1 MTAMLKKRL
10 PVGIENFEK
19 IRRDGFYY
27 VDKTDLIKELL
38 ENWGEVNLF
47 TRPRRFGKT
56 LNMSMFQ
63 CFFEI
68 GCDKS
73 LFDGLRI
80 AEESTLC
87 ETYMGKFPVIS
98 ISLKGIDA
106 ADYETARN
114 LMVKVVNEEARRF
127 QFLTE
132 SSRLTDTDKMLFG
145 QLLQK
150 EMDDETLFCSLREL
164 TELLRKHYEKQV
176 IVLIDEYDVPLDKAF
191 QNGFYREMVS
201 LIRGL
206 FGMALKT
213 NDSLQFAVLTGCMR
227 ISKESIITGLNNF
240 EVLSILNDQYDES
253 FGFTDAEVKKILNDY
268 NLKDHYLE
276 VKEWYD
282 GYHFGNIDIY
292 CPWDVI
298 QYCKSLYLD
307 VSAKPQDFWSN
318 SSGNAIVRRFI
329 DKADISTRNEIE
341 RLIAGESIEKDV
353 VSELTYDEIDKSIEN
368 LWSVLFTTGYLTH
381 KGRTENGKYRLVIP
395 NREVRNLFVKK
406 IREWLSDVTKNDG
419 ETLDKLCNA
428 FVNKELEKIEEIF
441 GDYLWNTISIRDTAV
456 AKEKKEN
463 FYHGILLGLL
473 GCKSSW
479 LIKSNAESGTGYSD
493 ILVEVPTNRTG
504 IVIELKYAENGDLD
518 AACEEALKQIK
529 EKDYVWDYAGH
540 FFHFSTD
547 EFKKRFIDSVD
558 EDEIIYKDKNT
569 KIIYKGELVDY
580 PFHLFSVIDSG

>member
-80 AEESTLC
+80 AEESMLC

-176 IVLIDEYDVPLDKAF
+176 IVLIDEYDVPLAKA
-191 QNGFYREMVS
+191 NELGYYDEMVR
-201 LIRGL
+201 LIRGI
-206 FGMALKT
+206 FGSALKT
-213 NDSLQFAVLTGCMR
+213 NHNLYFAVLTGCLR
-227 ISKESIITGLNNF
+227 VAKESIFTGVNNF
-240 EVLSILNDQYDES
+240 NTFTITDVDFDEY
-253 FGFTDAEVKKILNDY
+253 FGFTDAEVKEM
-268 NLKDHYLE
+268 LE
-276 VKEWYD
+276 EYQLGSSYEDVREWYD
-282 GYHFGNIDIY
+282 GYRFGNVDVY
-292 CPWDVI
+292 CPLDVI
-298 QYCKSLYLD
+298 CYVNKRRTDPVLQ
-307 VSAKPQDFWSN
+307 PQNYWLN
-318 SSGNAIVRRFI
+318 TSGNEVVRHFI
-329 DKADISTRNEIE
+329 EALGDGVTKTEME
-341 RLIAGESIEKDV
+341 RLIGGEIVQK
-353 VSELTYDEIDKSIEN
+353 EIHEEMIYHDLYADMGN
-368 LWSVLFTTGYLTH
+368 VWSVLFMTGYLTQR
-381 KGRTENGKYRLVIP
+381 GRADGNLYNLVIP
-395 NREVRNLFVKK
+395 NREIRNIFTEQIMKMFQ
-406 IREWLSDVTKNDG
+406 EQAEQDG
-419 ETLDKLCNA
+419 ETLGRFCDALEQGNA
-428 FVNKELEKIEEIF
+428 EEVERCF
-441 GDYLWNTISIRDTAV
+441 TGYMRKTVSIRDTFVRKAT
-456 AKEKKEN
+456 KEN
-463 FYHGILLGLL
+463 FYHGMLIGLL
-473 GCKSSW
+473 GFKEGW
-479 LIKSNAESGTGYSD
+479 TVMSNREAGDGFSD
-493 ILVEVPTNRTG
+493 IQILIDDAETG
-504 IVIELKYAENGDLD
+504 IVIEVKYVQNGDLEAECQKALTQMRALHYED
-518 AACEEALKQIK
+518 GMRNAGMQKVFKYGIAC
-529 EKDYVWDYAGH
+529 W
-540 FFHFSTD
+540 
-547 EFKKRFIDSVD
+547 KKTCKVVVES
-558 EDEIIYKDKNT
+558 EI
-569 KIIYKGELVDY
+569 LV
-580 PFHLFSVIDSG
+580 G

>member
-98 ISLKGIDA
+98 ISLKGINA

-176 IVLIDEYDVPLDKAF
+176 IVLIDEYDVPLAKA
-191 QNGFYREMVS
+191 NELGYYDEMVR
-201 LIRGL
+201 LIRGI
-206 FGMALKT
+206 FGSALKT
-213 NDSLQFAVLTGCMR
+213 NHNLYFAVLTGCLR
-227 ISKESIITGLNNF
+227 VAKESIFTGVNNF
-240 EVLSILNDQYDES
+240 NTFTITDVDFDEY
-253 FGFTDAEVKKILNDY
+253 FGFTDAEVKEM
-268 NLKDHYLE
+268 LE
-276 VKEWYD
+276 EYQLGSSYEDVREWYD
-282 GYHFGNIDIY
+282 GYRFGNVDVY

-298 QYCKSLYLD
+298 CYVNKRRTDPALQ
-307 VSAKPQDFWSN
+307 PQNYWLN
-318 SSGNAIVRRFI
+318 TSGNEVVRHFI
-329 DKADISTRNEIE
+329 EALGDGVTKTEME
-341 RLIAGESIEKDV
+341 RLIGGEIVQKEIH
-353 VSELTYDEIDKSIEN
+353 EEMTYHDLYADMGN
-368 LWSVLFTTGYLTH
+368 VWSVLFMTGYLTQR
-381 KGRTENGKYRLVIP
+381 GRADGNLYNLVIP
-395 NREVRNLFVKK
+395 NREIRNIFTEQIMKMFQ
-406 IREWLSDVTKNDG
+406 EQAEQDG
-419 ETLDKLCNA
+419 ETLGRFCDALEQGNA
-428 FVNKELEKIEEIF
+428 EEVERCF
-441 GDYLWNTISIRDTAV
+441 TGYMRKTVSIRDTFVRKAT
-456 AKEKKEN
+456 KEN
-463 FYHGILLGLL
+463 FYHGMLIGLL
-473 GCKSSW
+473 GFKEGW
-479 LIKSNAESGTGYSD
+479 TVMSNREVGDGFSD
-493 ILVEVPTNRTG
+493 IQILIDDAETG
-504 IVIELKYAENGDLD
+504 IVIEVKYAQNGDLEAECQKALTQMRALHYED
-518 AACEEALKQIK
+518 GMRNAGMQKVFKYGIAC
-529 EKDYVWDYAGH
+529 W
-540 FFHFSTD
+540 
-547 EFKKRFIDSVD
+547 KKTCKVVVES
-558 EDEIIYKDKNT
+558 EI
-569 KIIYKGELVDY
+569 LV
-580 PFHLFSVIDSG
+580 G

>member
-68 GCDKS
+68 DCDKS

-80 AEESTLC
+80 AEESMLC

-176 IVLIDEYDVPLDKAF
+176 IVLIDEYDVPLAKA
-191 QNGFYREMVS
+191 NELGYYDEMVR
-201 LIRGL
+201 LIRGI
-206 FGMALKT
+206 FGSALKT
-213 NDSLQFAVLTGCMR
+213 NHNLYFAVLTGCLR
-227 ISKESIITGLNNF
+227 VAKESIFTGVNNF
-240 EVLSILNDQYDES
+240 NTFTITDVDFDEY
-253 FGFTDAEVKKILNDY
+253 FGFTDAEVKEM
-268 NLKDHYLE
+268 LE
-276 VKEWYD
+276 EYQLGSSYEDVREWYD
-282 GYHFGNIDIY
+282 GYRFGNVDVY

-298 QYCKSLYLD
+298 CYVNKRRTDPALQ
-307 VSAKPQDFWSN
+307 PQNYWLN
-318 SSGNAIVRRFI
+318 TSGNEVVRHFI
-329 DKADISTRNEIE
+329 EALGDGVTKTEME
-341 RLIAGESIEKDV
+341 RLIGGEIVQKEIH
-353 VSELTYDEIDKSIEN
+353 EEMTYHDLYADMGN
-368 LWSVLFTTGYLTH
+368 VWSVLFMTGYLTQR
-381 KGRTENGKYRLVIP
+381 GRADGNLYNLVIP
-395 NREVRNLFVKK
+395 NREIRNIFTEQIMKMFQ
-406 IREWLSDVTKNDG
+406 EQAEQDG
-419 ETLDKLCNA
+419 ETLGRFCDALEQGNA
-428 FVNKELEKIEEIF
+428 EEVERCF
-441 GDYLWNTISIRDTAV
+441 TGYMRKTVSIRDTFVRKAT
-456 AKEKKEN
+456 KEN
-463 FYHGILLGLL
+463 FYHGMLIGLL
-473 GCKSSW
+473 GFKEGW
-479 LIKSNAESGTGYSD
+479 TVMFNREAGDGFSD
-493 ILVEVPTNRTG
+493 IQILIDDAETG
-504 IVIELKYAENGDLD
+504 IVIEVKYAQNGDLEAECQKALTQMRALHYED
-518 AACEEALKQIK
+518 GMRNAGMQKVFKYGIAC
-529 EKDYVWDYAGH
+529 W
-540 FFHFSTD
+540 
-547 EFKKRFIDSVD
+547 KKTCKVVVES
-558 EDEIIYKDKNT
+558 EI
-569 KIIYKGELVDY
+569 LV
-580 PFHLFSVIDSG
+580 G

>member
-176 IVLIDEYDVPLDKAF
+176 IVLIDEYDVPLAKA
-191 QNGFYREMVS
+191 NELGYYGEMVR
-201 LIRGL
+201 LIRGI
-206 FGMALKT
+206 FGSALKT
-213 NDSLQFAVLTGCMR
+213 NHNLYFAVLTGCLR
-227 ISKESIITGLNNF
+227 VAKESIFTGVNNF
-240 EVLSILNDQYDES
+240 NTFTITDVDFDEY
-253 FGFTDAEVKKILNDY
+253 FGFTDAEVKEM
-268 NLKDHYLE
+268 LE
-276 VKEWYD
+276 EYQLGSSYEDVREWYD
-282 GYHFGNIDIY
+282 GYRFGNVDVY

-298 QYCKSLYLD
+298 CYVNKRRTDPALQ
-307 VSAKPQDFWSN
+307 PQNYWLN
-318 SSGNAIVRRFI
+318 TSGNEVVRHFI
-329 DKADISTRNEIE
+329 EALGDGVTKIEME
-341 RLIAGESIEKDV
+341 RLIGGEIVQKEIH
-353 VSELTYDEIDKSIEN
+353 EEMTYHDLYADMGN
-368 LWSVLFTTGYLTH
+368 VWSVLFMTGYLTQR
-381 KGRTENGKYRLVIP
+381 GRADGNLYNVVIP
-395 NREVRNLFVKK
+395 NREIRNIFTEQIMKMFQ
-406 IREWLSDVTKNDG
+406 EQAEQDG
-419 ETLDKLCNA
+419 ETLGRFCDALEQGNA
-428 FVNKELEKIEEIF
+428 EEVERCF
-441 GDYLWNTISIRDTAV
+441 TGYMRKTVSIRDTFVRKAT
-456 AKEKKEN
+456 KEN
-463 FYHGILLGLL
+463 FYHGMLIGLL
-473 GCKSSW
+473 GFKEGW
-479 LIKSNAESGTGYSD
+479 TVMSNREAGDGFSD
-493 ILVEVPTNRTG
+493 IQILIDDAETG
-504 IVIELKYAENGDLD
+504 IVIEVKYAQNGDLEAECQKALTQMRALHYED
-518 AACEEALKQIK
+518 GMRNAGMQKVFKYGIAC
-529 EKDYVWDYAGH
+529 W
-540 FFHFSTD
+540 
-547 EFKKRFIDSVD
+547 KKTCKVVVES
-558 EDEIIYKDKNT
+558 EI
-569 KIIYKGELVDY
+569 LV
-580 PFHLFSVIDSG
+580 G

>member
-1 MTAMLKKRL
+1 MAVEKKP
-10 PVGIENFEK
+10 PVGIENFEQ

-176 IVLIDEYDVPLDKAF
+176 IVLIDEYDVPLAKA
-191 QNGFYREMVS
+191 NELGYYDEMVR
-201 LIRGL
+201 LIRGI
-206 FGMALKT
+206 FGSALKT
-213 NDSLQFAVLTGCMR
+213 NHNLYFAVLTGCLR
-227 ISKESIITGLNNF
+227 VAKESIFTGVNNF
-240 EVLSILNDQYDES
+240 NTFTITDVDFDEY
-253 FGFTDAEVKKILNDY
+253 FGFTDAEVKEM
-268 NLKDHYLE
+268 LE
-276 VKEWYD
+276 EYQLGSSYEDVREWYD
-282 GYHFGNIDIY
+282 GYRFGNVDVY

-298 QYCKSLYLD
+298 CYVNKRRTDPALQ
-307 VSAKPQDFWSN
+307 PQNYWLN
-318 SSGNAIVRRFI
+318 TSGNEVVRHFI
-329 DKADISTRNEIE
+329 EALGDGVTKTEME
-341 RLIAGESIEKDV
+341 RLIGGEIVQKEIH
-353 VSELTYDEIDKSIEN
+353 EEMTYHDLYADMGN
-368 LWSVLFTTGYLTH
+368 VWSVLFMTGYLTQR
-381 KGRTENGKYRLVIP
+381 GRADGNLYNLVIP
-395 NREVRNLFVKK
+395 NREIRNIFTEQIMKMFQ
-406 IREWLSDVTKNDG
+406 EQAEQDG
-419 ETLDKLCNA
+419 ETLGRFCDALEQGNA
-428 FVNKELEKIEEIF
+428 EEVERCF
-441 GDYLWNTISIRDTAV
+441 TGYMRKTVSIRDTFVRKAT
-456 AKEKKEN
+456 KEN
-463 FYHGILLGLL
+463 FYHGMLIGLL
-473 GCKSSW
+473 GFKEGW
-479 LIKSNAESGTGYSD
+479 TVMSNREAGDGFSD
-493 ILVEVPTNRTG
+493 IQILIDDAETG
-504 IVIELKYAENGDLD
+504 IVIEVKYAQNGDLEAECQKALTQMRALHYED
-518 AACEEALKQIK
+518 GMRNAGMQKVFKYGIAC
-529 EKDYVWDYAGH
+529 W
-540 FFHFSTD
+540 
-547 EFKKRFIDSVD
+547 KKTCKVVVES
-558 EDEIIYKDKNT
+558 ES
-569 KIIYKGELVDY
+569 LV
-580 PFHLFSVIDSG
+580 

>member
-176 IVLIDEYDVPLDKAF
+176 IVLIDEYDVPLAKA
-191 QNGFYREMVS
+191 NELGYYDEMVR
-201 LIRGL
+201 LIRGI
-206 FGMALKT
+206 FGSALKT
-213 NDSLQFAVLTGCMR
+213 NHNLYFAMLTGCLR
-227 ISKESIITGLNNF
+227 VAKESIFTGVNNF
-240 EVLSILNDQYDES
+240 NTFTITDVDFDEY
-253 FGFTDAEVKKILNDY
+253 FGFTDAEVKEM
-268 NLKDHYLE
+268 LE
-276 VKEWYD
+276 EYQLGSSYEDVREWYD
-282 GYHFGNIDIY
+282 GYRFGNVDVY

-298 QYCKSLYLD
+298 CYVNKRRTDPALQ
-307 VSAKPQDFWSN
+307 PQNYWLN
-318 SSGNAIVRRFI
+318 TSGNEVVRHFI
-329 DKADISTRNEIE
+329 EALGDGVTRTEME
-341 RLIAGESIEKDV
+341 RLIGGEIVQKEIH
-353 VSELTYDEIDKSIEN
+353 EEMTYHDLYVDMGN
-368 LWSVLFTTGYLTH
+368 VWSVLFMTGYLTQR
-381 KGRTENGKYRLVIP
+381 GRADGNLYNLVIP
-395 NREVRNLFVKK
+395 NREIRNIFTEQIMKMFQ
-406 IREWLSDVTKNDG
+406 EQAEQDG
-419 ETLDKLCNA
+419 ETLGRFCDALEQGNA
-428 FVNKELEKIEEIF
+428 EEVERCF
-441 GDYLWNTISIRDTAV
+441 TGYMRKTVSIRDTFVRKAT
-456 AKEKKEN
+456 KEN
-463 FYHGILLGLL
+463 FYHGMLIGLL
-473 GCKSSW
+473 GFKEGW
-479 LIKSNAESGTGYSD
+479 TVMSNREVGDGFSD
-493 ILVEVPTNRTG
+493 IQILIDDAETG
-504 IVIELKYAENGDLD
+504 IVIEVKYAQNGDLE
-518 AACEEALKQIK
+518 AECQKALTQMRALHYEEGMRNAGIRKILKYGIAC
-529 EKDYVWDYAGH
+529 W
-540 FFHFSTD
+540 
-547 EFKKRFIDSVD
+547 KKTCKVVV
-558 EDEIIYKDKNT
+558 E
-569 KIIYKGELVDY
+569 GESLV
-580 PFHLFSVIDSG
+580 

>member
-176 IVLIDEYDVPLDKAF
+176 IVLIDEYDVPLAKA
-191 QNGFYREMVS
+191 NELGYYGEMVR
-201 LIRGL
+201 LIRGI
-206 FGMALKT
+206 FGSALKT
-213 NDSLQFAVLTGCMR
+213 NHNLYFAVLTDCLR
-227 ISKESIITGLNNF
+227 VAKESIFTGVNNF
-240 EVLSILNDQYDES
+240 NTFTITDVDFDEY
-253 FGFTDAEVKKILNDY
+253 FGFTDAEVKEM
-268 NLKDHYLE
+268 LE
-276 VKEWYD
+276 EYQLGSSYEDVREWYD
-282 GYHFGNIDIY
+282 GYRFGNVDVY

-298 QYCKSLYLD
+298 CYVNKRRTDPALQ
-307 VSAKPQDFWSN
+307 PQNYWLN
-318 SSGNAIVRRFI
+318 TSGNEVVRHFI
-329 DKADISTRNEIE
+329 EALGDGVTKTEME
-341 RLIAGESIEKDV
+341 RLIGGEIVQKEIH
-353 VSELTYDEIDKSIEN
+353 EEMTYHDLYADIGN
-368 LWSVLFTTGYLTH
+368 VWSVLFMTGYLTQR
-381 KGRTENGKYRLVIP
+381 GRADGNLYNLVIP
-395 NREVRNLFVKK
+395 NREIRNIFTEQIMKMFQ
-406 IREWLSDVTKNDG
+406 EQAEQDG
-419 ETLDKLCNA
+419 ETLGRFCDALEQGNA
-428 FVNKELEKIEEIF
+428 EEVERCF
-441 GDYLWNTISIRDTAV
+441 TGYMRKTVSIRDTFVRKAT
-456 AKEKKEN
+456 KEN
-463 FYHGILLGLL
+463 FYHGMLIGLL
-473 GCKSSW
+473 GFKEGW
-479 LIKSNAESGTGYSD
+479 TVMSNREAGDGFSD
-493 ILVEVPTNRTG
+493 IQILIDDAETG
-504 IVIELKYAENGDLD
+504 IVIEVKYAQNGDLEAECQKALTQMRALHYED
-518 AACEEALKQIK
+518 GMRNAGMQKVFKYGIAC
-529 EKDYVWDYAGH
+529 W
-540 FFHFSTD
+540 
-547 EFKKRFIDSVD
+547 KKTCKVVVES
-558 EDEIIYKDKNT
+558 EI
-569 KIIYKGELVDY
+569 LV
-580 PFHLFSVIDSG
+580 G

>member
-80 AEESTLC
+80 AEESMLC

-176 IVLIDEYDVPLDKAF
+176 IVLIDEYDVPLAKA
-191 QNGFYREMVS
+191 NELGYYDEMVR
-201 LIRGL
+201 LIRGI
-206 FGMALKT
+206 FGSALKT
-213 NDSLQFAVLTGCMR
+213 NHNLYFAVLTGCLR
-227 ISKESIITGLNNF
+227 VAKESIFTGVNNF
-240 EVLSILNDQYDES
+240 NTFTITDVDFDEY
-253 FGFTDAEVKKILNDY
+253 FGFTDAEVKEM
-268 NLKDHYLE
+268 LE
-276 VKEWYD
+276 EYQLGSSYEDVREWYD
-282 GYHFGNIDIY
+282 GYRFGNVDVY

-298 QYCKSLYLD
+298 CYVNKRRTDPALQ
-307 VSAKPQDFWSN
+307 PQNYWLN
-318 SSGNAIVRRFI
+318 TSGNEVVRHFI
-329 DKADISTRNEIE
+329 EALGDGVTKTEME
-341 RLIAGESIEKDV
+341 RLIGGEIVQKEIH
-353 VSELTYDEIDKSIEN
+353 EEMTYHDLYADMGN
-368 LWSVLFTTGYLTH
+368 VWSVLFMTGYLTQR
-381 KGRTENGKYRLVIP
+381 GRADGNLYNLVIP
-395 NREVRNLFVKK
+395 NREIRNIFTEQIMKMFQ
-406 IREWLSDVTKNDG
+406 EQAEQDG
-419 ETLDKLCNA
+419 ETLGRFCDALEQGNA
-428 FVNKELEKIEEIF
+428 EEVERCF
-441 GDYLWNTISIRDTAV
+441 TGYMRKTVSIRDTFVRKAT
-456 AKEKKEN
+456 KEN
-463 FYHGILLGLL
+463 FYHGMLIGLL
-473 GCKSSW
+473 GFKEGW
-479 LIKSNAESGTGYSD
+479 TVMSNREVGDGFSD
-493 ILVEVPTNRTG
+493 IQILIDDAETG
-504 IVIELKYAENGDLD
+504 IVIEVKYAQNGDLEAECQKALTQMRALHYED
-518 AACEEALKQIK
+518 GMRNAGMQKVFKYGIAC
-529 EKDYVWDYAGH
+529 W
-540 FFHFSTD
+540 
-547 EFKKRFIDSVD
+547 KKTCKVVVES
-558 EDEIIYKDKNT
+558 EI
-569 KIIYKGELVDY
+569 LV
-580 PFHLFSVIDSG
+580 G

>member
-132 SSRLTDTDKMLFG
+132 SGRLTDTDKMLFG

-150 EMDDETLFCSLREL
+150 KMDDETLFCSLREL

-176 IVLIDEYDVPLDKAF
+176 IVLIDEYDVPLAKA
-191 QNGFYREMVS
+191 NELGYYDEMVR
-201 LIRGL
+201 LIRGI
-206 FGMALKT
+206 FGSALKT
-213 NDSLQFAVLTGCMR
+213 NHNLYFAVLTGCLR
-227 ISKESIITGLNNF
+227 VAKESIFTGVNNF
-240 EVLSILNDQYDES
+240 NTFTITDVDFDEY
-253 FGFTDAEVKKILNDY
+253 FGFTDAEVKEM
-268 NLKDHYLE
+268 LE
-276 VKEWYD
+276 EYQLGSSYEDVREWYD
-282 GYHFGNIDIY
+282 GYRFGNVDVY

-298 QYCKSLYLD
+298 CYVNKRRTDPALQ
-307 VSAKPQDFWSN
+307 PQNYWLN
-318 SSGNAIVRRFI
+318 TSGNEVVRHFI
-329 DKADISTRNEIE
+329 EALGDGVTKTEME
-341 RLIAGESIEKDV
+341 RLIGGEIVQKEIH
-353 VSELTYDEIDKSIEN
+353 EEMTYHDLYADMGN
-368 LWSVLFTTGYLTH
+368 VWSVLFMTGYLTQR
-381 KGRTENGKYRLVIP
+381 GRADGNLYNLVIP
-395 NREVRNLFVKK
+395 NREIRNIFTEQIMKMFQ
-406 IREWLSDVTKNDG
+406 EQAEQDG
-419 ETLDKLCNA
+419 ETLGRFCDALEQGNA
-428 FVNKELEKIEEIF
+428 EEVERCF
-441 GDYLWNTISIRDTAV
+441 TGYMRKTVSIRDTFVRKAT
-456 AKEKKEN
+456 KEN
-463 FYHGILLGLL
+463 FYHGMLIGLL
-473 GCKSSW
+473 GFKEGW
-479 LIKSNAESGTGYSD
+479 TVMSNREAGDGFSD
-493 ILVEVPTNRTG
+493 IQILIDDAETG
-504 IVIELKYAENGDLD
+504 IVIEVKYAQNGDL
-518 AACEEALKQIK
+518 EAECQKALTQMRALHY
-529 EKDYVWDYAGH
+529 EDGMRNAGMQKV
-540 FFHFSTD
+540 
-547 EFKKRFIDSVD
+547 FKYGIAWWKKTCKVVVES
-558 EDEIIYKDKNT
+558 ES
-569 KIIYKGELVDY
+569 LV
-580 PFHLFSVIDSG
+580 

>member
-176 IVLIDEYDVPLDKAF
+176 IVLIDEYDVPLAKA
-191 QNGFYREMVS
+191 NELGYYGEMVR
-201 LIRGL
+201 LIRGI
-206 FGMALKT
+206 FGSALKT
-213 NDSLQFAVLTGCMR
+213 NHNLYFAVLTGCLR
-227 ISKESIITGLNNF
+227 VAKESIFTGVNNF
-240 EVLSILNDQYDES
+240 NTFTITDVDFDEY
-253 FGFTDAEVKKILNDY
+253 FGFTDAEVKEM
-268 NLKDHYLE
+268 LE
-276 VKEWYD
+276 EYQLGSSYEDVREWYD
-282 GYHFGNIDIY
+282 GYRFGNVDVY

-298 QYCKSLYLD
+298 NYCADHRNDQKMP
-307 VSAKPQDFWSN
+307 PQNYWLN
-318 SSGNAIVRRFI
+318 TSGNAIVRRFVDMANI
-329 DKADISTRNEIE
+329 QTRNEIE
-341 RLIAGESIEKDV
+341 RLIDGKTIIKEIYQ
-353 VSELTYDEIDKSIEN
+353 ELTYNELDSSIDH
-368 LWSVLFTTGYLTH
+368 LWSVLFTTGYLTR
-381 KGRTENGKYRLVIP
+381 KRQIEKNKYELCIP
-395 NREVRNLFVKK
+395 NKEIQELF
-406 IREWLSDVTKNDG
+406 IRQIQEWFQISSRADQG
-419 ETLDKLCNA
+419 TLNA
-428 FVNKELEKIEEIF
+428 FCQAFSDGNVEKIQELF
-441 GDYLWNTISIRDTAV
+441 GNYLWNMISVRDSAS
-456 AKEKKEN
+456 KEKKEN
-463 FYHGILLGLL
+463 FYHGMLLGLL
-473 GCKSSW
+473 RFREDW
-479 LIKSNAESGTGYSD
+479 YIKSNAESGAGYSD
-493 ILVEVPTNRTG
+493 ILIEIPQKRVG
-504 IVIELKYAENGDLD
+504 IVIEMKYAEQGRFDQ
-518 AACEEALKQIK
+518 ACEVALQQIREKRYEEKLIEDGMKRVLAYGIACYRK
-529 EKDYVWDYAGH
+529 ECEVKM
-540 FFHFSTD
+540 
-547 EFKKRFIDSVD
+547 EK
-558 EDEIIYKDKNT
+558 
-569 KIIYKGELVDY
+569 
-580 PFHLFSVIDSG
+580 

>member
-176 IVLIDEYDVPLDKAF
+176 IVLIDEYDVPLAKA
-191 QNGFYREMVS
+191 NELGYYDEMVR
-201 LIRGL
+201 LIRGI
-206 FGMALKT
+206 FGSALKT
-213 NDSLQFAVLTGCMR
+213 NHNLYFAVLTGCLR
-227 ISKESIITGLNNF
+227 VAKESIFTGVNNF
-240 EVLSILNDQYDES
+240 NTFTITDVDFDEY
-253 FGFTDAEVKKILNDY
+253 FGFTDAEVKEM
-268 NLKDHYLE
+268 LE
-276 VKEWYD
+276 EYQLGSSYEDVREWYD
-282 GYHFGNIDIY
+282 GYRFGNVDVY

-298 QYCKSLYLD
+298 CYVNKRRTDPALQ
-307 VSAKPQDFWSN
+307 PQNYWLN
-318 SSGNAIVRRFI
+318 TSGNEVVRHFI
-329 DKADISTRNEIE
+329 EALGDGVTKTEME
-341 RLIAGESIEKDV
+341 RLIGGEIVQKEIH
-353 VSELTYDEIDKSIEN
+353 EEMTYHDLYADMGN
-368 LWSVLFTTGYLTH
+368 VWSVLFMTGYLTQR
-381 KGRTENGKYRLVIP
+381 GRADGNLYNLAIP
-395 NREVRNLFVKK
+395 NREIRNIFTEQIMKMFQ
-406 IREWLSDVTKNDG
+406 EQAEQDG
-419 ETLDKLCNA
+419 DTLGRFCDA
-428 FVNKELEKIEEIF
+428 LEQGNGEEVERCF
-441 GDYLWNTISIRDTAV
+441 TGYMRKTVSIRDTFVRKAT
-456 AKEKKEN
+456 KEN
-463 FYHGILLGLL
+463 FYHGMLIGLL
-473 GCKSSW
+473 GFKEGW
-479 LIKSNAESGTGYSD
+479 TVMSNREAGDGFSD
-493 ILVEVPTNRTG
+493 IQILIDDAETG
-504 IVIELKYAENGDLD
+504 IVIEVKYAQNGDLEAECQKALTQMRALHYED
-518 AACEEALKQIK
+518 GMRNAGMQMVFKYGIAC
-529 EKDYVWDYAGH
+529 W
-540 FFHFSTD
+540 
-547 EFKKRFIDSVD
+547 KKTCKVVVES
-558 EDEIIYKDKNT
+558 ES
-569 KIIYKGELVDY
+569 LV
-580 PFHLFSVIDSG
+580 

>member
-176 IVLIDEYDVPLDKAF
+176 IVLIDEYDVPLAKA
-191 QNGFYREMVS
+191 NELGYYDEMVR
-201 LIRGL
+201 LIRGI
-206 FGMALKT
+206 FGSALKT
-213 NDSLQFAVLTGCMR
+213 NHHLYFAVLTGCLR
-227 ISKESIITGLNNF
+227 VAKESIFTGVNNF
-240 EVLSILNDQYDES
+240 NTFTITDVDFDEY
-253 FGFTDAEVKKILNDY
+253 FGFTDAEVKEM
-268 NLKDHYLE
+268 LE
-276 VKEWYD
+276 EYQLGSSYEDVREWYD
-282 GYHFGNIDIY
+282 GYRFGNVDVY
-292 CPWDVI
+292 CPWDVTCYVNKRRTDPAL
-298 QYCKSLYLD
+298 Q
-307 VSAKPQDFWSN
+307 PQNYWLN
-318 SSGNAIVRRFI
+318 TSGNEVVRHFI
-329 DKADISTRNEIE
+329 EALGDGVTKTEME
-341 RLIAGESIEKDV
+341 RLIGGEIVQKEIH
-353 VSELTYDEIDKSIEN
+353 EEMTYHDLYVDMGN
-368 LWSVLFTTGYLTH
+368 VWSVLFMTGYLTQR
-381 KGRTENGKYRLVIP
+381 GRADGNLYNLVIP
-395 NREVRNLFVKK
+395 NREIRNIFTEQIMKMFQ
-406 IREWLSDVTKNDG
+406 EQAEQDG
-419 ETLDKLCNA
+419 ETLGRFCDALEQENA
-428 FVNKELEKIEEIF
+428 EEVERCF
-441 GDYLWNTISIRDTAV
+441 TGYMRKTVSIRDTFVRKAT
-456 AKEKKEN
+456 KEN
-463 FYHGILLGLL
+463 FYHGMLIGLL
-473 GCKSSW
+473 GFKEGW
-479 LIKSNAESGTGYSD
+479 TVMSNREAGDGFSD
-493 ILVEVPTNRTG
+493 IQVLIDDAETG
-504 IVIELKYAENGDLD
+504 IVIEVKYAQNGDLE
-518 AACEEALKQIK
+518 AECQKALTQMRALHYEEGMRNAGIRKILKYGIAC
-529 EKDYVWDYAGH
+529 W
-540 FFHFSTD
+540 
-547 EFKKRFIDSVD
+547 KKTCKVVVES
-558 EDEIIYKDKNT
+558 ES
-569 KIIYKGELVDY
+569 LV
-580 PFHLFSVIDSG
+580 

>member
-73 LFDGLRI
+73 LFDGMRI

-176 IVLIDEYDVPLDKAF
+176 IVLIDEYDVPLAKA
-191 QNGFYREMVS
+191 NELGYYDEMVR
-201 LIRGL
+201 LIRGI
-206 FGMALKT
+206 FGSALKT
-213 NDSLQFAVLTGCMR
+213 NHNLYFAVLTGCLR
-227 ISKESIITGLNNF
+227 VAKESIFTGVNNF
-240 EVLSILNDQYDES
+240 NTFTITDVDFDEY
-253 FGFTDAEVKKILNDY
+253 FGFTDAEVKEM
-268 NLKDHYLE
+268 LE
-276 VKEWYD
+276 EYQLGSSYEDVREWYD
-282 GYHFGNIDIY
+282 GYRFGNVDVY

-298 QYCKSLYLD
+298 CYVNKRRTDPALQ
-307 VSAKPQDFWSN
+307 PQNYWLN
-318 SSGNAIVRRFI
+318 TSGNEVVRHFI
-329 DKADISTRNEIE
+329 EALGDGVTKTEME
-341 RLIAGESIEKDV
+341 RLIGGEIVQK
-353 VSELTYDEIDKSIEN
+353 EIHEEMIYHDLYADMGN
-368 LWSVLFTTGYLTH
+368 VWSVLFMTGYLTQR
-381 KGRTENGKYRLVIP
+381 GRADGNLYNLVIP
-395 NREVRNLFVKK
+395 NREIRNIFTEQIMKMFQ
-406 IREWLSDVTKNDG
+406 EQAEQDG
-419 ETLDKLCNA
+419 ETLGRFCDALEQGNA
-428 FVNKELEKIEEIF
+428 EEVERCF
-441 GDYLWNTISIRDTAV
+441 TGYMRKTVSIRDTFVRKAT
-456 AKEKKEN
+456 KEN
-463 FYHGILLGLL
+463 FYHGMLIGLL
-473 GCKSSW
+473 GFKEGW
-479 LIKSNAESGTGYSD
+479 AVMSNREAGDGFSD
-493 ILVEVPTNRTG
+493 IQILIDDAETG
-504 IVIELKYAENGDLD
+504 IVIEVKYAQNGDLE
-518 AACEEALKQIK
+518 AECQKALTQMRALHYEEGMRNAGIRKILKYGIAC
-529 EKDYVWDYAGH
+529 W
-540 FFHFSTD
+540 
-547 EFKKRFIDSVD
+547 KKTCKVVVES
-558 EDEIIYKDKNT
+558 EI
-569 KIIYKGELVDY
+569 LV
-580 PFHLFSVIDSG
+580 G

>member
-87 ETYMGKFPVIS
+87 GTYMGKFPVIS

-176 IVLIDEYDVPLDKAF
+176 IVLIDEYDVPLAKA
-191 QNGFYREMVS
+191 NELGYYGEMVR
-201 LIRGL
+201 LIRGI
-206 FGMALKT
+206 FGSALKT
-213 NDSLQFAVLTGCMR
+213 NHNLYFAVLTGCLR
-227 ISKESIITGLNNF
+227 VAKESIFTGVNNF
-240 EVLSILNDQYDES
+240 NTFTITDVDFDEY
-253 FGFTDAEVKKILNDY
+253 FGFTDAEVKEM
-268 NLKDHYLE
+268 LE
-276 VKEWYD
+276 EYQLGSSYEDVREWYD
-282 GYHFGNIDIY
+282 GYRFGNVDVY

-298 QYCKSLYLD
+298 CYVNKRRTDPALQ
-307 VSAKPQDFWSN
+307 PQNYWLN
-318 SSGNAIVRRFI
+318 TSGNEVVRHFI
-329 DKADISTRNEIE
+329 EALGDGVTKTEME
-341 RLIAGESIEKDV
+341 RLIGGEIVQKEIH
-353 VSELTYDEIDKSIEN
+353 EEMTYHDLYADMGN
-368 LWSVLFTTGYLTH
+368 VWSVLFMTGYLTQR
-381 KGRTENGKYRLVIP
+381 GRADGNLYNLVIP
-395 NREVRNLFVKK
+395 NREIRNIFTEQIMKMFQ
-406 IREWLSDVTKNDG
+406 EQAEQDG
-419 ETLDKLCNA
+419 ETLGRFCDALEQGNA
-428 FVNKELEKIEEIF
+428 EEVERCF
-441 GDYLWNTISIRDTAV
+441 TGYMRKTVSIRDTFVRKAT
-456 AKEKKEN
+456 KEN
-463 FYHGILLGLL
+463 FYHGMLIGLL
-473 GCKSSW
+473 GFKEGW
-479 LIKSNAESGTGYSD
+479 TVMSNREAGDGFSD
-493 ILVEVPTNRTG
+493 IQILIDDAETG
-504 IVIELKYAENGDLD
+504 IVIEVKYAQNGDLEAECQKALTQMRALHYED
-518 AACEEALKQIK
+518 GMRNAGMQKVFKYGIAC
-529 EKDYVWDYAGH
+529 W
-540 FFHFSTD
+540 
-547 EFKKRFIDSVD
+547 KKTCKVVVES
-558 EDEIIYKDKNT
+558 EI
-569 KIIYKGELVDY
+569 LV
-580 PFHLFSVIDSG
+580 G

>member
-80 AEESTLC
+80 AEESMLC

-132 SSRLTDTDKMLFG
+132 SNRLTDTDKMLFG

-176 IVLIDEYDVPLDKAF
+176 IVLIDEYDVPLAKA
-191 QNGFYREMVS
+191 NELGYYDEMVR
-201 LIRGL
+201 LIRGI
-206 FGMALKT
+206 FGSALKT
-213 NDSLQFAVLTGCMR
+213 NHNLYFAVLTGCLR
-227 ISKESIITGLNNF
+227 VAKESIFTGVNNF
-240 EVLSILNDQYDES
+240 NTFTITDVDFDEY
-253 FGFTDAEVKKILNDY
+253 FGFTDAEVKEM
-268 NLKDHYLE
+268 LE
-276 VKEWYD
+276 EYQLGSSYEDVREWYD
-282 GYHFGNIDIY
+282 GYRFGNVDVY

-298 QYCKSLYLD
+298 CYVNKRRTDPALQ
-307 VSAKPQDFWSN
+307 PQNYWLN
-318 SSGNAIVRRFI
+318 TSGNEVVRHFI
-329 DKADISTRNEIE
+329 EALGDGVTKTEME
-341 RLIAGESIEKDV
+341 RLIGGEIVQKEIH
-353 VSELTYDEIDKSIEN
+353 EEMTYHDLYADMGN
-368 LWSVLFTTGYLTH
+368 VWSVLFMTGYLTQR
-381 KGRTENGKYRLVIP
+381 GRADGNLYNLVIP
-395 NREVRNLFVKK
+395 NREIRNIFTEQIMKMFQ
-406 IREWLSDVTKNDG
+406 EQAEQDG
-419 ETLDKLCNA
+419 ETLGRFCDALEQGNA
-428 FVNKELEKIEEIF
+428 EEVERCF
-441 GDYLWNTISIRDTAV
+441 TGYMRKTVSIRDTFVRKAT
-456 AKEKKEN
+456 KEN
-463 FYHGILLGLL
+463 FYHGMLIGLL
-473 GCKSSW
+473 GFKEGW
-479 LIKSNAESGTGYSD
+479 TVMSNREAGDGFSD
-493 ILVEVPTNRTG
+493 IQILIDDAETG
-504 IVIELKYAENGDLD
+504 IVIEVKYAQNGDLEEECQKALTQMRALHYED
-518 AACEEALKQIK
+518 GMRNAGMQKIFKYGIAC
-529 EKDYVWDYAGH
+529 W
-540 FFHFSTD
+540 
-547 EFKKRFIDSVD
+547 KKTCKVVVES
-558 EDEIIYKDKNT
+558 ES
-569 KIIYKGELVDY
+569 LV
-580 PFHLFSVIDSG
+580 

>member
-176 IVLIDEYDVPLDKAF
+176 IVLIDEYDVPLAKA
-191 QNGFYREMVS
+191 NELGYYDEMVR
-201 LIRGL
+201 LIRGI
-206 FGMALKT
+206 FGSALKT
-213 NDSLQFAVLTGCMR
+213 NHNLYFAMLTGCLR
-227 ISKESIITGLNNF
+227 VAKESIFTGVNNF
-240 EVLSILNDQYDES
+240 NTFTITDVDFDEY
-253 FGFTDAEVKKILNDY
+253 FGFTDAEVKEM
-268 NLKDHYLE
+268 LE
-276 VKEWYD
+276 EYQLGSSYEDVREWYD
-282 GYHFGNIDIY
+282 GYRFGNVDVY

-298 QYCKSLYLD
+298 CYVNKRRTDPALQ
-307 VSAKPQDFWSN
+307 PQNYWLN
-318 SSGNAIVRRFI
+318 TSGNEVVRHFI
-329 DKADISTRNEIE
+329 EALGDGVTRTEME
-341 RLIAGESIEKDV
+341 RLIGGEIVQKEIH
-353 VSELTYDEIDKSIEN
+353 EEMTYHDLYVDMGN
-368 LWSVLFTTGYLTH
+368 VWSVLFMTGYLTQR
-381 KGRTENGKYRLVIP
+381 GRADGNLYNLVIP
-395 NREVRNLFVKK
+395 NREIRNIFTEQIMKMFQ
-406 IREWLSDVTKNDG
+406 EQAEQDG
-419 ETLDKLCNA
+419 ETLGRFCDALEQGNA
-428 FVNKELEKIEEIF
+428 EEVERCF
-441 GDYLWNTISIRDTAV
+441 TGYMRKTVSIRDTFVRKAT
-456 AKEKKEN
+456 KEN
-463 FYHGILLGLL
+463 FYHGMLIGLL
-473 GCKSSW
+473 GFKEGW
-479 LIKSNAESGTGYSD
+479 TVMSNREAGDEFSD
-493 ILVEVPTNRTG
+493 IQVLIDDAETG
-504 IVIELKYAENGDLD
+504 IVIEVKYAQDGDLEAECQKALTQMRALHYEEGMRNAGIRKILKYGI
-518 AACEEALKQIK
+518 AC
-529 EKDYVWDYAGH
+529 W
-540 FFHFSTD
+540 
-547 EFKKRFIDSVD
+547 KKTCKVVVES
-558 EDEIIYKDKNT
+558 ES
-569 KIIYKGELVDY
+569 LV
-580 PFHLFSVIDSG
+580 

>member
-80 AEESTLC
+80 AEESMLC

-176 IVLIDEYDVPLDKAF
+176 IVLIDEYDVPLAKA
-191 QNGFYREMVS
+191 NELGYYDEMVR
-201 LIRGL
+201 LIRGI
-206 FGMALKT
+206 FGSALKT
-213 NDSLQFAVLTGCMR
+213 NHNLYFAVLTGCLR
-227 ISKESIITGLNNF
+227 VAKESIFTGVNNF
-240 EVLSILNDQYDES
+240 NTFTITDVDFDEY
-253 FGFTDAEVKKILNDY
+253 FGFTDAEVKEM
-268 NLKDHYLE
+268 LE
-276 VKEWYD
+276 EYQLGSSYEDVREWYD
-282 GYHFGNIDIY
+282 GYRFGNVDVY

-298 QYCKSLYLD
+298 CYVNKRRTDPALQ
-307 VSAKPQDFWSN
+307 PQNYWLN
-318 SSGNAIVRRFI
+318 TSGNEVVRHFI
-329 DKADISTRNEIE
+329 EALGDGVTKTEME
-341 RLIAGESIEKDV
+341 RLIGGEIVQKEIH
-353 VSELTYDEIDKSIEN
+353 EEMTYHDLYADMGN
-368 LWSVLFTTGYLTH
+368 VWSVLFMTGYLTQR
-381 KGRTENGKYRLVIP
+381 GRADGNLYNLVIP
-395 NREVRNLFVKK
+395 NREIRNIFTEQIMKMFQ
-406 IREWLSDVTKNDG
+406 EQAEQDG
-419 ETLDKLCNA
+419 ETLGRFCDALEQGNA
-428 FVNKELEKIEEIF
+428 EEAERCF
-441 GDYLWNTISIRDTAV
+441 TGYMRKTVSIRDTFVRKAT
-456 AKEKKEN
+456 KEN
-463 FYHGILLGLL
+463 FYHGMLIGLL
-473 GCKSSW
+473 GFKEGW
-479 LIKSNAESGTGYSD
+479 TVMSNREAGDGFSD
-493 ILVEVPTNRTG
+493 IQILIDDAETG
-504 IVIELKYAENGDLD
+504 IVIEVKYAQNGDLEAECQKALTQMRALHYED
-518 AACEEALKQIK
+518 GMRNAGMQKVFKYGIAC
-529 EKDYVWDYAGH
+529 W
-540 FFHFSTD
+540 
-547 EFKKRFIDSVD
+547 KKTCKVVVES
-558 EDEIIYKDKNT
+558 EI
-569 KIIYKGELVDY
+569 LV
-580 PFHLFSVIDSG
+580 G

>member
-1 MTAMLKKRL
+1 MLKKRL

-176 IVLIDEYDVPLDKAF
+176 IVLIDEYDVPLAKA
-191 QNGFYREMVS
+191 NELGYYDEMVR
-201 LIRGL
+201 LIRGI
-206 FGMALKT
+206 FGSALKT
-213 NDSLQFAVLTGCMR
+213 NHNLYFAVLTGCLR
-227 ISKESIITGLNNF
+227 VAKESIFTGVNNF
-240 EVLSILNDQYDES
+240 NTFTITDVDFDEY
-253 FGFTDAEVKKILNDY
+253 FGFTDAEVEEM
-268 NLKDHYLE
+268 LE
-276 VKEWYD
+276 EYQLGSSYEDVREWYD
-282 GYHFGNIDIY
+282 GYRFGNVDVY

-298 QYCKSLYLD
+298 CYVNKRRTDPALQ
-307 VSAKPQDFWSN
+307 PQNYWLN
-318 SSGNAIVRRFI
+318 TSGNEVVRHFI
-329 DKADISTRNEIE
+329 EALGDGVTKTEME
-341 RLIAGESIEKDV
+341 RLIGGEIVQKEIH
-353 VSELTYDEIDKSIEN
+353 EEMTYHDLYADMGN
-368 LWSVLFTTGYLTH
+368 VWSVLFMTGYLTQR
-381 KGRTENGKYRLVIP
+381 GRADGNLYNLVIP
-395 NREVRNLFVKK
+395 NREIRNIFTEQIMKMFQ
-406 IREWLSDVTKNDG
+406 EQAEQDG
-419 ETLDKLCNA
+419 ETLGRFCDALEQGNA
-428 FVNKELEKIEEIF
+428 EEVERCF
-441 GDYLWNTISIRDTAV
+441 TGYMRKTVSIRDTFVRKAT
-456 AKEKKEN
+456 KEN
-463 FYHGILLGLL
+463 FYHGMLIGLL
-473 GCKSSW
+473 GFKEGW
-479 LIKSNAESGTGYSD
+479 TVMFNREAGDGFSD
-493 ILVEVPTNRTG
+493 IQILIDDAETG
-504 IVIELKYAENGDLD
+504 IVIEVKYAQNGDLEAECQKALTQMRALHYED
-518 AACEEALKQIK
+518 GMRNAGMQKVFKYGIAC
-529 EKDYVWDYAGH
+529 W
-540 FFHFSTD
+540 
-547 EFKKRFIDSVD
+547 KKTCKVVVES
-558 EDEIIYKDKNT
+558 ES
-569 KIIYKGELVDY
+569 LV
-580 PFHLFSVIDSG
+580 

>member
-176 IVLIDEYDVPLDKAF
+176 IVLIDEYDVPLAKA
-191 QNGFYREMVS
+191 NELGYYDEMVR
-201 LIRGL
+201 LIRGI
-206 FGMALKT
+206 FGSAMKT
-213 NDSLQFAVLTGCMR
+213 NHNLYFAMLTGCLR
-227 ISKESIITGLNNF
+227 VAKESIFTGVNNF
-240 EVLSILNDQYDES
+240 NTFTITDVDFDEY
-253 FGFTDAEVKKILNDY
+253 FGFTDAEVKEM
-268 NLKDHYLE
+268 LE
-276 VKEWYD
+276 EYQLGSSYEDVREWYD
-282 GYHFGNIDIY
+282 GYRFGNVDVY

-298 QYCKSLYLD
+298 CYVNKRRTDPALQ
-307 VSAKPQDFWSN
+307 PQNYWLN
-318 SSGNAIVRRFI
+318 TSGNEVVRHFI
-329 DKADISTRNEIE
+329 EALGDGVTKTEME
-341 RLIAGESIEKDV
+341 RLIGGEIVQKEIH
-353 VSELTYDEIDKSIEN
+353 EEMTYHDLYADMGN
-368 LWSVLFTTGYLTH
+368 VWSVLFMTGYLTQR
-381 KGRTENGKYRLVIP
+381 GRADGNLYNLVIP
-395 NREVRNLFVKK
+395 NREIRNIFTEQIMKMFQ
-406 IREWLSDVTKNDG
+406 EQAEQDG
-419 ETLDKLCNA
+419 ETLGRFCDALEQGNA
-428 FVNKELEKIEEIF
+428 EEVERCF
-441 GDYLWNTISIRDTAV
+441 TGYMRKTVSIRDTFVRKAT
-456 AKEKKEN
+456 KEN
-463 FYHGILLGLL
+463 FYHGMLIGLL
-473 GCKSSW
+473 GFKEGW
-479 LIKSNAESGTGYSD
+479 TVMSNREAGDEFSD
-493 ILVEVPTNRTG
+493 IQVLIDDAETG
-504 IVIELKYAENGDLD
+504 IVIEVKYAQDGDLEAECQKALTQMRALHYEEGMRNAGIRKILKYGI
-518 AACEEALKQIK
+518 AC
-529 EKDYVWDYAGH
+529 W
-540 FFHFSTD
+540 
-547 EFKKRFIDSVD
+547 KKTCKVVVES
-558 EDEIIYKDKNT
+558 ES
-569 KIIYKGELVDY
+569 LV
-580 PFHLFSVIDSG
+580 

>member
-176 IVLIDEYDVPLDKAF
+176 IVLIDEYDVPLAKA
-191 QNGFYREMVS
+191 NELGYYGEMVR
-201 LIRGL
+201 LIRGI
-206 FGMALKT
+206 FGSALKT
-213 NDSLQFAVLTGCMR
+213 NHNLYFAVLTGCLR
-227 ISKESIITGLNNF
+227 VAKESIFTGVNNF
-240 EVLSILNDQYDES
+240 NTFTITDVDFDEY
-253 FGFTDAEVKKILNDY
+253 FGFTDAEVKEM
-268 NLKDHYLE
+268 LE
-276 VKEWYD
+276 EYQLGSSYEDVREWYD
-282 GYHFGNIDIY
+282 GYRFGNVDVY

-298 QYCKSLYLD
+298 CYVNKRRTDPALQ
-307 VSAKPQDFWSN
+307 PQNYWLN
-318 SSGNAIVRRFI
+318 TSGNEVVRHFI
-329 DKADISTRNEIE
+329 EALGDGVTKTEME
-341 RLIAGESIEKDV
+341 RLIGGEIVQKEIH
-353 VSELTYDEIDKSIEN
+353 EEMTYHDLYADMGN
-368 LWSVLFTTGYLTH
+368 VWSVLFMTGYLTQR
-381 KGRTENGKYRLVIP
+381 GRADGNLYNLVIP
-395 NREVRNLFVKK
+395 NREIRNIFTEQIMKMFQ
-406 IREWLSDVTKNDG
+406 EQAEQDG
-419 ETLDKLCNA
+419 ETLGRFCDALEQGNA
-428 FVNKELEKIEEIF
+428 EEAERCF
-441 GDYLWNTISIRDTAV
+441 TGYMRKTVSIRDTFVRKAT
-456 AKEKKEN
+456 KEN
-463 FYHGILLGLL
+463 FYHGMLIGLL
-473 GCKSSW
+473 GFKEGW
-479 LIKSNAESGTGYSD
+479 TVMSNREAGDGFSD
-493 ILVEVPTNRTG
+493 IQILIDDAETG
-504 IVIELKYAENGDLD
+504 IVIEVKYAQNGDLEAECQKALTQMRALHYED
-518 AACEEALKQIK
+518 GMRNAGMQKVFKYGIAC
-529 EKDYVWDYAGH
+529 W
-540 FFHFSTD
+540 
-547 EFKKRFIDSVD
+547 KKTCKVVVES
-558 EDEIIYKDKNT
+558 ES
-569 KIIYKGELVDY
+569 LV
-580 PFHLFSVIDSG
+580 

>member
-63 CFFEI
+63 RFFEI

-176 IVLIDEYDVPLDKAF
+176 IVLIDEYDVPLAKA
-191 QNGFYREMVS
+191 NELGYYDEMVR
-201 LIRGL
+201 LIRGI
-206 FGMALKT
+206 FGSALKT
-213 NDSLQFAVLTGCMR
+213 NHNLYFAVLTGCLR
-227 ISKESIITGLNNF
+227 VAKESIFTGVNNF
-240 EVLSILNDQYDES
+240 NTFTITDVDFDEY
-253 FGFTDAEVKKILNDY
+253 FGFTDAEVKEM
-268 NLKDHYLE
+268 LE
-276 VKEWYD
+276 EYQLGSSYEDVREWYD
-282 GYHFGNIDIY
+282 GYRFGNVDVY

-298 QYCKSLYLD
+298 CYVNKRRTDPALQ
-307 VSAKPQDFWSN
+307 PQNYWLN
-318 SSGNAIVRRFI
+318 TSGNEVVRHFI
-329 DKADISTRNEIE
+329 EALGDGVTKIEME
-341 RLIAGESIEKDV
+341 RLIGGEIVQKEIH
-353 VSELTYDEIDKSIEN
+353 EEMTYHDLYADMGN
-368 LWSVLFTTGYLTH
+368 VWSVLFMTGYLTQR
-381 KGRTENGKYRLVIP
+381 GRADGNLYNLVIP
-395 NREVRNLFVKK
+395 NREIRNIFTEQIMKMFQ
-406 IREWLSDVTKNDG
+406 EQAEQDG
-419 ETLDKLCNA
+419 ETLGRFCDALEQGNA
-428 FVNKELEKIEEIF
+428 EEVERCF
-441 GDYLWNTISIRDTAV
+441 TGYMRKTVSIRDTFVRKAT
-456 AKEKKEN
+456 KEN
-463 FYHGILLGLL
+463 FYHGMLIGLL
-473 GCKSSW
+473 GFKEGW
-479 LIKSNAESGTGYSD
+479 TVMSNREAGDGFSD
-493 ILVEVPTNRTG
+493 IQILIDDAETG
-504 IVIELKYAENGDLD
+504 IVIEVKYAQNGDLEAECQKALTQMRALHYED
-518 AACEEALKQIK
+518 GMRNAGMQKVFKYGIAC
-529 EKDYVWDYAGH
+529 W
-540 FFHFSTD
+540 
-547 EFKKRFIDSVD
+547 KKTCKVVVES
-558 EDEIIYKDKNT
+558 EI
-569 KIIYKGELVDY
+569 LV
-580 PFHLFSVIDSG
+580 G

>member
-176 IVLIDEYDVPLDKAF
+176 IVLIDEYDVPLAKA
-191 QNGFYREMVS
+191 NELGYYGEMVR
-201 LIRGL
+201 LICGI
-206 FGMALKT
+206 FGSALKT
-213 NDSLQFAVLTGCMR
+213 NHNLYFAVLTGCLR
-227 ISKESIITGLNNF
+227 VAKESIFTGVNNF
-240 EVLSILNDQYDES
+240 NTFTITDVDFDEY
-253 FGFTDAEVKKILNDY
+253 FGFTDAEVKEM
-268 NLKDHYLE
+268 LE
-276 VKEWYD
+276 EYQLGSSYEDVREWYD
-282 GYHFGNIDIY
+282 GYRFGNVDVY

-298 QYCKSLYLD
+298 YYVNKRRTDPALQ
-307 VSAKPQDFWSN
+307 PQNYWLN
-318 SSGNAIVRRFI
+318 TSGNEVVRHFI
-329 DKADISTRNEIE
+329 EALGDGVTKTEME
-341 RLIAGESIEKDV
+341 RLIGGEIVQKEIH
-353 VSELTYDEIDKSIEN
+353 EEMTYHDLYADMGN
-368 LWSVLFTTGYLTH
+368 VWSVLFMTGYLTQR
-381 KGRTENGKYRLVIP
+381 GRADGNLYNLVIP
-395 NREVRNLFVKK
+395 NREIRNIFTEQIMKMFQ
-406 IREWLSDVTKNDG
+406 EQAEQDG
-419 ETLDKLCNA
+419 ETLGRFCDALEQGNA
-428 FVNKELEKIEEIF
+428 EEVERCF
-441 GDYLWNTISIRDTAV
+441 TGYMRKTVSIRDTFVRKAT
-456 AKEKKEN
+456 KEN
-463 FYHGILLGLL
+463 FYHGMLIGLL
-473 GCKSSW
+473 GFKEGW
-479 LIKSNAESGTGYSD
+479 TVMSNREAGDGFSD
-493 ILVEVPTNRTG
+493 IQILIDDAETG
-504 IVIELKYAENGDLD
+504 IVIEVKYAQNGDLEAECQKALTQMRALHYED
-518 AACEEALKQIK
+518 GMRNAGMQKVFKYGIAC
-529 EKDYVWDYAGH
+529 W
-540 FFHFSTD
+540 
-547 EFKKRFIDSVD
+547 KKTCKVVVES
-558 EDEIIYKDKNT
+558 EI
-569 KIIYKGELVDY
+569 LV
-580 PFHLFSVIDSG
+580 G

>member
-80 AEESTLC
+80 AEESMLC

-176 IVLIDEYDVPLDKAF
+176 IVLIDEYDVPLAKA
-191 QNGFYREMVS
+191 NELGYYDEMVR
-201 LIRGL
+201 LIRGI
-206 FGMALKT
+206 FGSALKT
-213 NDSLQFAVLTGCMR
+213 NHNLYFAVLTGCLR
-227 ISKESIITGLNNF
+227 VAKESIFTGVNNF
-240 EVLSILNDQYDES
+240 NTFTITDVDFDEY
-253 FGFTDAEVKKILNDY
+253 FGFTDAEVKEM
-268 NLKDHYLE
+268 LE
-276 VKEWYD
+276 EYQLGSSYEDVREWYD
-282 GYHFGNIDIY
+282 GYRFGNVDVY

-298 QYCKSLYLD
+298 CYVNKRRTDPALQ
-307 VSAKPQDFWSN
+307 PQNYWLN
-318 SSGNAIVRRFI
+318 TSGNEVVRHFI
-329 DKADISTRNEIE
+329 EALGDGVTKTEME
-341 RLIAGESIEKDV
+341 RLIGGEIVQKEIH
-353 VSELTYDEIDKSIEN
+353 EEMTYHDLYADMGN
-368 LWSVLFTTGYLTH
+368 VWSVLFMTGYLTQR
-381 KGRTENGKYRLVIP
+381 GRADGNLYNLVIP
-395 NREVRNLFVKK
+395 NREIRNIFTEQIMKMFQ
-406 IREWLSDVTKNDG
+406 EQAEQDG
-419 ETLDKLCNA
+419 ETLGRFCDALEQGNA
-428 FVNKELEKIEEIF
+428 EEVERCF
-441 GDYLWNTISIRDTAV
+441 TGYMRKTVSIRDTFVRKAT
-456 AKEKKEN
+456 KEN
-463 FYHGILLGLL
+463 FYHGMLIGLL
-473 GCKSSW
+473 GFKEGW
-479 LIKSNAESGTGYSD
+479 AVMSNREAGDGFSD
-493 ILVEVPTNRTG
+493 IQILIDDAETG
-504 IVIELKYAENGDLD
+504 IVIEVKYAQNGDLEAECQKALTQMRALHYED
-518 AACEEALKQIK
+518 GMRNAGMQKVFKYGIAC
-529 EKDYVWDYAGH
+529 W
-540 FFHFSTD
+540 
-547 EFKKRFIDSVD
+547 KKTCKVVVES
-558 EDEIIYKDKNT
+558 EI
-569 KIIYKGELVDY
+569 LV
-580 PFHLFSVIDSG
+580 G

>member
-176 IVLIDEYDVPLDKAF
+176 IVLIDEYDVPLAKA
-191 QNGFYREMVS
+191 NELGYYDEMVR
-201 LIRGL
+201 LIRGI
-206 FGMALKT
+206 FGSALKT
-213 NDSLQFAVLTGCMR
+213 NHNLYFAVLTGCLR
-227 ISKESIITGLNNF
+227 VAKESIFTGVNNF
-240 EVLSILNDQYDES
+240 NTFTITDVDFDEY
-253 FGFTDAEVKKILNDY
+253 FGFTDAEVKEM
-268 NLKDHYLE
+268 LE
-276 VKEWYD
+276 EYQLGSSYEDVREWYD
-282 GYHFGNIDIY
+282 GYRFGNVDVY

-298 QYCKSLYLD
+298 CYVNRRRTDPALQ
-307 VSAKPQDFWSN
+307 PQNYWLN
-318 SSGNAIVRRFI
+318 TSGNEVVRHFI
-329 DKADISTRNEIE
+329 EALGDGVTKTEME
-341 RLIAGESIEKDV
+341 RLIGGEIVQKEIH
-353 VSELTYDEIDKSIEN
+353 EEMTYHDLYADMGN
-368 LWSVLFTTGYLTH
+368 VWSVLFMTGYLTQR
-381 KGRTENGKYRLVIP
+381 GRADGNLYNLVIP
-395 NREVRNLFVKK
+395 NREIRNIFTEQIMKMFQ
-406 IREWLSDVTKNDG
+406 EQAEQDG
-419 ETLDKLCNA
+419 ETLGRFCDALEQGNA
-428 FVNKELEKIEEIF
+428 EEVERCF
-441 GDYLWNTISIRDTAV
+441 TGYMRKTVSIRDTFVRKAT
-456 AKEKKEN
+456 KEN
-463 FYHGILLGLL
+463 FYHGMLIGLL
-473 GCKSSW
+473 GFKEGW
-479 LIKSNAESGTGYSD
+479 TVMSNREAGDGFSD
-493 ILVEVPTNRTG
+493 IQILIDDAETG
-504 IVIELKYAENGDLD
+504 IVIEVKYAQNGDLEAECQKALTQMRALHYED
-518 AACEEALKQIK
+518 GMRNAGMQKVFKYGIAC
-529 EKDYVWDYAGH
+529 W
-540 FFHFSTD
+540 
-547 EFKKRFIDSVD
+547 KKTCKVVVES
-558 EDEIIYKDKNT
+558 EI
-569 KIIYKGELVDY
+569 LV
-580 PFHLFSVIDSG
+580 G

>member
-68 GCDKS
+68 GCDQS

-150 EMDDETLFCSLREL
+150 KMDDETLFCSLREL

-176 IVLIDEYDVPLDKAF
+176 IVLIDEYDVPLAKA
-191 QNGFYREMVS
+191 NELGYYDEMVR
-201 LIRGL
+201 LIRGI
-206 FGMALKT
+206 FGSALKT
-213 NDSLQFAVLTGCMR
+213 NHNLYFAMLTGCLR
-227 ISKESIITGLNNF
+227 VAKESIFTGVNNF
-240 EVLSILNDQYDES
+240 NTFTITDVDFDEY
-253 FGFTDAEVKKILNDY
+253 FGFTDAEVKEM
-268 NLKDHYLE
+268 LE
-276 VKEWYD
+276 EYQLGSSYEDVREWYD
-282 GYHFGNIDIY
+282 GYRFGNVDVY

-298 QYCKSLYLD
+298 CYVNKRRTDPALQ
-307 VSAKPQDFWSN
+307 PQNYWLN
-318 SSGNAIVRRFI
+318 TSGNEVVRHFI
-329 DKADISTRNEIE
+329 EALGDGVTKTEME
-341 RLIAGESIEKDV
+341 RLIGGEIIQKEIH
-353 VSELTYDEIDKSIEN
+353 EEMTYHDLYADMGN
-368 LWSVLFTTGYLTH
+368 VWSVLFMTGYLTQR
-381 KGRTENGKYRLVIP
+381 GRADGNLYNLVIP
-395 NREVRNLFVKK
+395 NREIRNIFTEQIMKMFQ
-406 IREWLSDVTKNDG
+406 EQAEQDG
-419 ETLDKLCNA
+419 ETLGRFCDALEQGNA
-428 FVNKELEKIEEIF
+428 EEVERCF
-441 GDYLWNTISIRDTAV
+441 TGYMRKTVSIRDTFVRKAT
-456 AKEKKEN
+456 KEN
-463 FYHGILLGLL
+463 FYHGMLIGLL
-473 GCKSSW
+473 GFKEGW
-479 LIKSNAESGTGYSD
+479 TVMFNREAGDGFSD
-493 ILVEVPTNRTG
+493 IQILIDDAETG
-504 IVIELKYAENGDLD
+504 IVIEVKYAQNGDLEAECQKALTQMRALHYED
-518 AACEEALKQIK
+518 GMRNAGMQKVFKYGIAC
-529 EKDYVWDYAGH
+529 W
-540 FFHFSTD
+540 
-547 EFKKRFIDSVD
+547 KKTCKVVVES
-558 EDEIIYKDKNT
+558 ES
-569 KIIYKGELVDY
+569 LV
-580 PFHLFSVIDSG
+580 

>member
-176 IVLIDEYDVPLDKAF
+176 IVLIDEYDVPLAKA
-191 QNGFYREMVS
+191 NELGYYDEMVR
-201 LIRGL
+201 LIRGI
-206 FGMALKT
+206 FGSALKT
-213 NDSLQFAVLTGCMR
+213 NHNLYFAMLTGCLR
-227 ISKESIITGLNNF
+227 VAKESIFTGVNNF
-240 EVLSILNDQYDES
+240 NTFTITDVDFDEY
-253 FGFTDAEVKKILNDY
+253 FGFTDAEVKEM
-268 NLKDHYLE
+268 LE
-276 VKEWYD
+276 EYQLGSSYEDVREWYD
-282 GYHFGNIDIY
+282 GYRFGNVDVY

-298 QYCKSLYLD
+298 CYVNKRRTDPALQ
-307 VSAKPQDFWSN
+307 PQNYWLN
-318 SSGNAIVRRFI
+318 TSGNEVVRHFI
-329 DKADISTRNEIE
+329 EALGDGVTKTEME
-341 RLIAGESIEKDV
+341 RLIGGEIVQKEIH
-353 VSELTYDEIDKSIEN
+353 EEMTYHDLYADMGN
-368 LWSVLFTTGYLTH
+368 VWSVLFMTGYLTQR
-381 KGRTENGKYRLVIP
+381 GRADGNLYNLVIP
-395 NREVRNLFVKK
+395 NREIRNIFTEQIMKMFQ
-406 IREWLSDVTKNDG
+406 EQAEQDG
-419 ETLDKLCNA
+419 ETLGRFCDALEQGNA
-428 FVNKELEKIEEIF
+428 EEVERCF
-441 GDYLWNTISIRDTAV
+441 TGYMRKTVSIRDTFVRKAT
-456 AKEKKEN
+456 KEN
-463 FYHGILLGLL
+463 FYHGMLIGLL
-473 GCKSSW
+473 GFKEGW
-479 LIKSNAESGTGYSD
+479 TVMSNREAGDEFSD
-493 ILVEVPTNRTG
+493 IQVLIDDAETG
-504 IVIELKYAENGDLD
+504 IVIEVKYAQNGDLEAECQKALTQMRALHYED
-518 AACEEALKQIK
+518 GMRNAGMQKVFKYGIAC
-529 EKDYVWDYAGH
+529 W
-540 FFHFSTD
+540 
-547 EFKKRFIDSVD
+547 KKTCKVVVES
-558 EDEIIYKDKNT
+558 EI
-569 KIIYKGELVDY
+569 LV
-580 PFHLFSVIDSG
+580 G

>member
-150 EMDDETLFCSLREL
+150 KMDDETLFCSLREL

-176 IVLIDEYDVPLDKAF
+176 IVLIDEYDVPLAKA
-191 QNGFYREMVS
+191 NELGYYDEMVR
-201 LIRGL
+201 LIRGI
-206 FGMALKT
+206 FGSALKT
-213 NDSLQFAVLTGCMR
+213 NHNLYFAVLTGCLR
-227 ISKESIITGLNNF
+227 VAKESIFTGVNNF
-240 EVLSILNDQYDES
+240 NTFTITDVDFDEY
-253 FGFTDAEVKKILNDY
+253 FGFTDAEVKEM
-268 NLKDHYLE
+268 LE
-276 VKEWYD
+276 EYQLGSSYEDVREWYD
-282 GYHFGNIDIY
+282 GYRFGNVDVY

-298 QYCKSLYLD
+298 CYVNKRRTDPALQ
-307 VSAKPQDFWSN
+307 PQNYWLN
-318 SSGNAIVRRFI
+318 TSGNEVVRHFI
-329 DKADISTRNEIE
+329 EALGDGVTKTEME
-341 RLIAGESIEKDV
+341 RLIGGEIVQKEIH
-353 VSELTYDEIDKSIEN
+353 EEMTYHDLYADMGN
-368 LWSVLFTTGYLTH
+368 VWSVLFMTGYLTQR
-381 KGRTENGKYRLVIP
+381 GRADGNLYNLVIP
-395 NREVRNLFVKK
+395 NREIRNIFTEQIMKMFQ
-406 IREWLSDVTKNDG
+406 EQAEQDG
-419 ETLDKLCNA
+419 ETLGRFCDALEQGNA
-428 FVNKELEKIEEIF
+428 EEVERCF
-441 GDYLWNTISIRDTAV
+441 TGYMRKTVSIRDTFVRKAT
-456 AKEKKEN
+456 KEN
-463 FYHGILLGLL
+463 FYHGMLIGLL
-473 GCKSSW
+473 GFKEGW
-479 LIKSNAESGTGYSD
+479 TVMSNREAGDGFSD
-493 ILVEVPTNRTG
+493 IQILIDDAETG
-504 IVIELKYAENGDLD
+504 IVIEVKYAQNGDLEAECQKALSQMRALHYED
-518 AACEEALKQIK
+518 GMRNAGMQKVFKYGIAC
-529 EKDYVWDYAGH
+529 W
-540 FFHFSTD
+540 
-547 EFKKRFIDSVD
+547 KKTCKVVVES
-558 EDEIIYKDKNT
+558 ES
-569 KIIYKGELVDY
+569 LV
-580 PFHLFSVIDSG
+580 

>member
-80 AEESTLC
+80 AEESMLC

-176 IVLIDEYDVPLDKAF
+176 IVLIDEYDVPLAKA
-191 QNGFYREMVS
+191 NELGYYDEMVR
-201 LIRGL
+201 LIRGI
-206 FGMALKT
+206 FGSALKT
-213 NDSLQFAVLTGCMR
+213 NHNLYFAVLTGCLR
-227 ISKESIITGLNNF
+227 VAKESIFTGVNNF
-240 EVLSILNDQYDES
+240 NTFTITDVDFDEY
-253 FGFTDAEVKKILNDY
+253 FGFTDAEVKEM
-268 NLKDHYLE
+268 LE
-276 VKEWYD
+276 EYQLGSSYEDVREWYD
-282 GYHFGNIDIY
+282 GYRFGNVDVY

-298 QYCKSLYLD
+298 CYVNKRRTDPALQ
-307 VSAKPQDFWSN
+307 PQNYWLN
-318 SSGNAIVRRFI
+318 TSGNEVVRHFI
-329 DKADISTRNEIE
+329 EALGDGVTKTEME
-341 RLIAGESIEKDV
+341 RLIGGEIVQKEIH
-353 VSELTYDEIDKSIEN
+353 EEMTYHDLYADMGN
-368 LWSVLFTTGYLTH
+368 VWSVLFMTGYLTQR
-381 KGRTENGKYRLVIP
+381 GRADGNLYNLVIP
-395 NREVRNLFVKK
+395 NREIRNIFTEQIMKMFQ
-406 IREWLSDVTKNDG
+406 EQAEQDG
-419 ETLDKLCNA
+419 ETLGRFCDALEQGNA
-428 FVNKELEKIEEIF
+428 EEVEQCF
-441 GDYLWNTISIRDTAV
+441 TGYMRKTVSIRDTFVRKAT
-456 AKEKKEN
+456 KEN
-463 FYHGILLGLL
+463 FYHGMLIGLL
-473 GCKSSW
+473 GFKEGW
-479 LIKSNAESGTGYSD
+479 TVMSNREAGDGFSD
-493 ILVEVPTNRTG
+493 IQILIDDAETG
-504 IVIELKYAENGDLD
+504 IVIEVKYAQNGDLEAECQKALTQMRALHYED
-518 AACEEALKQIK
+518 GMRNAGMQKVFKYGIAC
-529 EKDYVWDYAGH
+529 W
-540 FFHFSTD
+540 
-547 EFKKRFIDSVD
+547 KKTCKVVVES
-558 EDEIIYKDKNT
+558 EI
-569 KIIYKGELVDY
+569 LV
-580 PFHLFSVIDSG
+580 G

>member
-73 LFDGLRI
+73 LFDGLQI

-176 IVLIDEYDVPLDKAF
+176 IVLIDEYDVPLAKA
-191 QNGFYREMVS
+191 NELGYYDEMVR
-201 LIRGL
+201 LIRGI
-206 FGMALKT
+206 FGSALKT
-213 NDSLQFAVLTGCMR
+213 NHNLYFAVLTGCLR
-227 ISKESIITGLNNF
+227 VAKESIFTGVNNF
-240 EVLSILNDQYDES
+240 NTFTITDVDFDEY
-253 FGFTDAEVKKILNDY
+253 FGFTDAEVKEM
-268 NLKDHYLE
+268 LE
-276 VKEWYD
+276 EYQLGSSYEDVREWYD
-282 GYHFGNIDIY
+282 GYRFGNVDVY

-298 QYCKSLYLD
+298 CYVNKRRTDPALQ
-307 VSAKPQDFWSN
+307 PQNYWLN
-318 SSGNAIVRRFI
+318 TSGNEVVRHFI
-329 DKADISTRNEIE
+329 EALGDGVTKTEME
-341 RLIAGESIEKDV
+341 RLIGGEIVQKEIH
-353 VSELTYDEIDKSIEN
+353 EEMTYHDLYADMGN
-368 LWSVLFTTGYLTH
+368 VWSVLFMTGYLTQR
-381 KGRTENGKYRLVIP
+381 GRADGNLYNLVIP
-395 NREVRNLFVKK
+395 NREIRNIFTEQIMKMFQ
-406 IREWLSDVTKNDG
+406 EQAEQDG
-419 ETLDKLCNA
+419 ETLGRFCDALEQGNA
-428 FVNKELEKIEEIF
+428 EEVERCF
-441 GDYLWNTISIRDTAV
+441 TGYMRKTVSIRDTFVRKAT
-456 AKEKKEN
+456 KEN
-463 FYHGILLGLL
+463 FYHGMLIGLL
-473 GCKSSW
+473 GFKEGW
-479 LIKSNAESGTGYSD
+479 TVMSNREAGDGFSD
-493 ILVEVPTNRTG
+493 IQILIDDAETG
-504 IVIELKYAENGDLD
+504 IVIEVKYAQNGDLEAECQKALTQMRALHYED
-518 AACEEALKQIK
+518 GMRNAGMQKVFKYGIAC
-529 EKDYVWDYAGH
+529 W
-540 FFHFSTD
+540 
-547 EFKKRFIDSVD
+547 KKTCKVVVES
-558 EDEIIYKDKNT
+558 EI
-569 KIIYKGELVDY
+569 LV
-580 PFHLFSVIDSG
+580 G

>member
-19 IRRDGFYY
+19 IRRDEFYY

-176 IVLIDEYDVPLDKAF
+176 IVLIDEYDVPLAKA
-191 QNGFYREMVS
+191 NELGYYGEMVR
-201 LIRGL
+201 LIRGI
-206 FGMALKT
+206 FGSALKT
-213 NDSLQFAVLTGCMR
+213 NHNLYFAVLTGCLR
-227 ISKESIITGLNNF
+227 VAKESIFTGVNNF
-240 EVLSILNDQYDES
+240 NTFTITDVDFDEY
-253 FGFTDAEVKKILNDY
+253 FGFTDAEVKEM
-268 NLKDHYLE
+268 LE
-276 VKEWYD
+276 EYQLGSSYEDVREWYD
-282 GYHFGNIDIY
+282 GYRFGNVDVY

-298 QYCKSLYLD
+298 CYVNKRRTDPALQ
-307 VSAKPQDFWSN
+307 PQNYWLN
-318 SSGNAIVRRFI
+318 TSGNEVVRHFI
-329 DKADISTRNEIE
+329 EALGDGVTKTEME
-341 RLIAGESIEKDV
+341 RLIGGEIVQKEIH
-353 VSELTYDEIDKSIEN
+353 EEMTYHDLYADMGN
-368 LWSVLFTTGYLTH
+368 LWSVLFMTGYLTQR
-381 KGRTENGKYRLVIP
+381 GRADGNLYNLVIP
-395 NREVRNLFVKK
+395 NREIRNIFTEQIMKMFQ
-406 IREWLSDVTKNDG
+406 EQAEQDG
-419 ETLDKLCNA
+419 ETLGRFCDALEQGNA
-428 FVNKELEKIEEIF
+428 EEVERCF
-441 GDYLWNTISIRDTAV
+441 TGYMRKTVSIRDTFVRKAT
-456 AKEKKEN
+456 KEN
-463 FYHGILLGLL
+463 FYHGMLIGLL
-473 GCKSSW
+473 GFKEGW
-479 LIKSNAESGTGYSD
+479 TVMSNREVGDGFSD
-493 ILVEVPTNRTG
+493 IQILIDDAETG
-504 IVIELKYAENGDLD
+504 IVIEVKYAQNGDLEAECQKALMQMRALHYED
-518 AACEEALKQIK
+518 GMRNAGMQKVFKYGIAC
-529 EKDYVWDYAGH
+529 W
-540 FFHFSTD
+540 
-547 EFKKRFIDSVD
+547 KKTCKVVVES
-558 EDEIIYKDKNT
+558 EI
-569 KIIYKGELVDY
+569 LV
-580 PFHLFSVIDSG
+580 G

>member
-80 AEESTLC
+80 AEESMLC

-150 EMDDETLFCSLREL
+150 KMDDETLFCSLREL

-176 IVLIDEYDVPLDKAF
+176 IVLIDEYDVPLAKA
-191 QNGFYREMVS
+191 NELGYYDEMVR
-201 LIRGL
+201 LIRGI
-206 FGMALKT
+206 FGSALKT
-213 NDSLQFAVLTGCMR
+213 NHNLYFAVLTGCLR
-227 ISKESIITGLNNF
+227 VAKESIFTGVNNF
-240 EVLSILNDQYDES
+240 NTFTITDVDFDEY
-253 FGFTDAEVKKILNDY
+253 FGFTDAEVKEM
-268 NLKDHYLE
+268 LE
-276 VKEWYD
+276 EYQLGSSYEDVREWYD
-282 GYHFGNIDIY
+282 GYRFGNVDVY

-298 QYCKSLYLD
+298 CYVNKRRTDPALQ
-307 VSAKPQDFWSN
+307 PQNYWLN
-318 SSGNAIVRRFI
+318 TSGNEVVRHFI
-329 DKADISTRNEIE
+329 EALGDGVTKTEME
-341 RLIAGESIEKDV
+341 RLIGGEIVQKEIH
-353 VSELTYDEIDKSIEN
+353 EEMTYHDLYADMGN
-368 LWSVLFTTGYLTH
+368 VWSVLFMTGYLTQR
-381 KGRTENGKYRLVIP
+381 GRADGNLYNLVIP
-395 NREVRNLFVKK
+395 NREIRNIFTEQIMKMFQ
-406 IREWLSDVTKNDG
+406 EQAEQDG
-419 ETLDKLCNA
+419 ETLGRFCDALEQGNA
-428 FVNKELEKIEEIF
+428 EEVERCF
-441 GDYLWNTISIRDTAV
+441 TGYMRKTVSIRDTFVRKAT
-456 AKEKKEN
+456 KEN
-463 FYHGILLGLL
+463 FYHGMLIGLL
-473 GCKSSW
+473 GFKEGW
-479 LIKSNAESGTGYSD
+479 TVMSNREAGDGFSD
-493 ILVEVPTNRTG
+493 IQILIDDAETG
-504 IVIELKYAENGDLD
+504 IVIEVKYAQNGDLEAECQKALTQMRALHYED
-518 AACEEALKQIK
+518 GMRNAGMQKVFKYGIAC
-529 EKDYVWDYAGH
+529 W
-540 FFHFSTD
+540 
-547 EFKKRFIDSVD
+547 KKTCKVVVES
-558 EDEIIYKDKNT
+558 ES
-569 KIIYKGELVDY
+569 LV
-580 PFHLFSVIDSG
+580 

>member
-10 PVGIENFEK
+10 PVGIENFKK

-150 EMDDETLFCSLREL
+150 KMDDETLFCSLREL

-176 IVLIDEYDVPLDKAF
+176 IVLIDEYDVPLAKA
-191 QNGFYREMVS
+191 NELGYYDEMVR
-201 LIRGL
+201 LIRGI
-206 FGMALKT
+206 FGSALKT
-213 NDSLQFAVLTGCMR
+213 NHNLYFAVLTGCLR
-227 ISKESIITGLNNF
+227 VAKESIFTGVNNF
-240 EVLSILNDQYDES
+240 NTFTITDVDFDEY
-253 FGFTDAEVKKILNDY
+253 FGFTDAEVKEM
-268 NLKDHYLE
+268 LE
-276 VKEWYD
+276 EYQLGSSYEDVREWYD
-282 GYHFGNIDIY
+282 GYRFGNVDVY

-298 QYCKSLYLD
+298 CYVNKRRTDPALQ
-307 VSAKPQDFWSN
+307 PQNYWLN
-318 SSGNAIVRRFI
+318 TSGNEVVRHFI
-329 DKADISTRNEIE
+329 EALGDGVTKTEME
-341 RLIAGESIEKDV
+341 RLIGGEIVQKEIH
-353 VSELTYDEIDKSIEN
+353 EEMTYHDLYADMGN
-368 LWSVLFTTGYLTH
+368 VWSVLFMTGYLTQR
-381 KGRTENGKYRLVIP
+381 GRADGNLYNLVIP
-395 NREVRNLFVKK
+395 NREIRNIFTEQIMKMFQ
-406 IREWLSDVTKNDG
+406 EQAEQDG
-419 ETLDKLCNA
+419 ETLGRFCDALEQGNA
-428 FVNKELEKIEEIF
+428 EEVERCF
-441 GDYLWNTISIRDTAV
+441 TGYMRKTVSIRDTFVRKAT
-456 AKEKKEN
+456 KEN
-463 FYHGILLGLL
+463 FYHGMLIGLL
-473 GCKSSW
+473 GFKEGW
-479 LIKSNAESGTGYSD
+479 TVMSNREAGDGFSD
-493 ILVEVPTNRTG
+493 IQILIDDAETG
-504 IVIELKYAENGDLD
+504 IVIEVKYAQNGDLEAECQKALTQMRALHYED
-518 AACEEALKQIK
+518 GMRNAGMQKVFKYGIAC
-529 EKDYVWDYAGH
+529 W
-540 FFHFSTD
+540 
-547 EFKKRFIDSVD
+547 KKTCKVVVES
-558 EDEIIYKDKNT
+558 EI
-569 KIIYKGELVDY
+569 LV
-580 PFHLFSVIDSG
+580 G

>member
-176 IVLIDEYDVPLDKAF
+176 IVLIDEYDVPLAKA
-191 QNGFYREMVS
+191 NELGYYDEMVR
-201 LIRGL
+201 LIRGI
-206 FGMALKT
+206 FGSALKT
-213 NDSLQFAVLTGCMR
+213 NHHLYFAVLTGCLR
-227 ISKESIITGLNNF
+227 VAKESIFTGVNNF
-240 EVLSILNDQYDES
+240 NTFTITDVDFDEY
-253 FGFTDAEVKKILNDY
+253 FGFTDAEVKEM
-268 NLKDHYLE
+268 LE
-276 VKEWYD
+276 EYQLGSSYEDVREWYD
-282 GYHFGNIDIY
+282 GYRFGNVDVY

-298 QYCKSLYLD
+298 CYVNKRRTDPALQ
-307 VSAKPQDFWSN
+307 PQNYWLN
-318 SSGNAIVRRFI
+318 TSGNEVVRHFI
-329 DKADISTRNEIE
+329 EALGDGVTKTEME
-341 RLIAGESIEKDV
+341 RLIGGEIVQKEIH
-353 VSELTYDEIDKSIEN
+353 EEMTYHDLYVDMGN
-368 LWSVLFTTGYLTH
+368 VWSVLFMTGYLTQR
-381 KGRTENGKYRLVIP
+381 GRADGNLYNLVIP
-395 NREVRNLFVKK
+395 NREIRNIFTEQIMKMFQ
-406 IREWLSDVTKNDG
+406 EQAEQDG
-419 ETLDKLCNA
+419 ETLGRFCDALEQGNA
-428 FVNKELEKIEEIF
+428 EEVERCF
-441 GDYLWNTISIRDTAV
+441 TGYMRKTVSIRDTFVRKAT
-456 AKEKKEN
+456 KEN
-463 FYHGILLGLL
+463 FYHGMLIGLL
-473 GCKSSW
+473 GFKEGW
-479 LIKSNAESGTGYSD
+479 TVMSNREAGDGFSD
-493 ILVEVPTNRTG
+493 IQILIDDAETG
-504 IVIELKYAENGDLD
+504 IVIEVKYAQNGDLE
-518 AACEEALKQIK
+518 AECQKALTQMRALHYEEGMRNAGIRKILKYGIAC
-529 EKDYVWDYAGH
+529 W
-540 FFHFSTD
+540 
-547 EFKKRFIDSVD
+547 KKTCKVVVES
-558 EDEIIYKDKNT
+558 ES
-569 KIIYKGELVDY
+569 LV
-580 PFHLFSVIDSG
+580 

>member
-176 IVLIDEYDVPLDKAF
+176 IVLIDEYDVPLAKA
-191 QNGFYREMVS
+191 NELGYYDEMVR
-201 LIRGL
+201 LIRGI
-206 FGMALKT
+206 FGSALKT
-213 NDSLQFAVLTGCMR
+213 NHNLYFAVLTGCLR
-227 ISKESIITGLNNF
+227 VAKESIFTGVNNF
-240 EVLSILNDQYDES
+240 NTFTITDVDFDEY
-253 FGFTDAEVKKILNDY
+253 FGFTDAEVKEM
-268 NLKDHYLE
+268 LE
-276 VKEWYD
+276 EYQLGSSYEDVREWYD
-282 GYHFGNIDIY
+282 GYRFGNVDVY

-298 QYCKSLYLD
+298 CYVNKRRTDPALQ
-307 VSAKPQDFWSN
+307 PQNYWLN
-318 SSGNAIVRRFI
+318 TSGNEVVRHFI
-329 DKADISTRNEIE
+329 EALGDGVTKTEME
-341 RLIAGESIEKDV
+341 RLIGGEIVQKEIH
-353 VSELTYDEIDKSIEN
+353 EEMTYHDLYADMGN
-368 LWSVLFTTGYLTH
+368 VWSVLFMTGYLTQR
-381 KGRTENGKYRLVIP
+381 GRADGNLYNLVIP
-395 NREVRNLFVKK
+395 NREIRNIFTEQIMKMFQ
-406 IREWLSDVTKNDG
+406 EQAEQDG
-419 ETLDKLCNA
+419 ETLGRFCDALEQGNA
-428 FVNKELEKIEEIF
+428 EEVERCF
-441 GDYLWNTISIRDTAV
+441 TGYMRKTVSIRDTFVRKAT
-456 AKEKKEN
+456 KEN
-463 FYHGILLGLL
+463 FYHGMLIGPLGFKE
-473 GCKSSW
+473 GW
-479 LIKSNAESGTGYSD
+479 TVMSNREAGDGFSD
-493 ILVEVPTNRTG
+493 IQILIDDAETG
-504 IVIELKYAENGDLD
+504 IVIEVKYAQNGDLEAECQKALTQMRALHYED
-518 AACEEALKQIK
+518 GMRNAGMQKVFKYGIAC
-529 EKDYVWDYAGH
+529 W
-540 FFHFSTD
+540 
-547 EFKKRFIDSVD
+547 KKTCKVVVES
-558 EDEIIYKDKNT
+558 EI
-569 KIIYKGELVDY
+569 LV
-580 PFHLFSVIDSG
+580 G